1 MNHKQD
7 SELSFF
13 AFSFNDLFYTLN
25 AIRYTLEMYRPEVFL
40 TEFENSIAYS

>member
-13 AFSFNDLFYTLN
+13 VSSFNDLFYTLN
-25 AIRYTLEMYRPEVFL
+25 ATRYTLEMNYPEAFL
-40 TEFENSIAYS
+40 GRAKQ